1 MNREKFDWHEL
12 PVKNV
17 FFGQDKGRPVSSG
30 NDRDLHPFMKPLIET
45 VAKRNPTW
53 AFNAYGGVMRRD
65 TICYTCFDVYIG
77 QGKIGTIS
85 MGYRS
90 GNDTYEVTSPSLAAN
105 SGRRRKGAVQSA
117 DIKKAAKLVTEHV
130 KPETQAQT
138 SHKAKIALNQ
148 LIGGKASEADREVMR
163 DQKALWPAIRQL
175 LIAEWD
181 TLEPKLRALN
191 ATPAFLDRFIPDLRI
206 LDDMLTLTTKVNNNR
221 GAYIQIDDNGNY
233 VVRKGD
239 LLGVVTSDALYP
251 EERTKLGM
259 LKLCADDTV
268 MPGVGARLNAQTFFI
283 VEGE

>member
-17 FFGQDKGRPVSSG
+17 FFGQDKGRPVSTE

-45 VAKRNPTW
+45 VVKRNPTW
-53 AFNAYGGVMRRD
+53 AFNAYGAVMRRN
-65 TICYTCFDVYIG
+65 TICYTYFDVYIG

-85 MGYRS
+85 LGYRG
-90 GNDTYEVTSPSLAAN
+90 GNDTYGITSPSLEAN
-105 SGRRRKGAVQSA
+105 SGRRRGGTVQSA
-117 DIKKAAKLVTEHV
+117 DIKKAAKLVTEHI

-138 SHKAKIALNQ
+138 SHKAKLALNQ
-148 LIGGKASEADREVMR
+148 LIGGKASEADRDAMR
-163 DQKALWPAIRQL
+163 GQKALWPAIRQL

-181 TLEPKLRALN
+181 TIEPKLRALK
-191 ATPAFLDRFIPDLRI
+191 AHPAYLDQFIPDLRT
-206 LDDMLTLTTKVNNNR
+206 LDDMLKLTTKVNNNR

-239 LLGVVTSDALYP
+239 LLNVITSDDLYH

-268 MPGVGARLNAQTFFI
+268 MPGVGARLNAKTFFI